1 MTVFIPVDDPDDE
14 RLAVFRLN
22 ERQLSPRPQRRN
34 DDGDGLD
41 HWHQLRVQGGG
52 HQRHRRYAF
61 PFDIVHPFR
70 DCVSVNT
77 VVRVLRPRH
86 AMLRGAPTPTNSQTS
101 AIGVPVAHPCFA
113 LSVACRVCVGSV
125 ASLSAV
131 HRRPLRRG
139 SDEEISIS
147 ISLDDLRRGSDE
159 EKRED
164 LI

>member
-1 MTVFIPVDDPDDE
+1 M
-14 RLAVFRLN
+14 
-22 ERQLSPRPQRRN
+22 
-34 DDGDGLD
+34 
-41 HWHQLRVQGGG
+41 

-61 PFDIVHPFR
+61 PFDTLFIHYA
-70 DCVSVNT
+70 T
-77 VVRVLRPRH
+77 VCLSTRLSAFSDRGMLCCAVPPLPRTVRPVPC
-86 AMLRGAPTPTNSQTS
+86 
-101 AIGVPVAHPCFA
+101 VPVAHPCFA

-159 EKRED
+159 EISISISLDDLRRGSDEEKRED

>member
-1 MTVFIPVDDPDDE
+1 
-14 RLAVFRLN
+14 
-22 ERQLSPRPQRRN
+22 
-34 DDGDGLD
+34 
-41 HWHQLRVQGGG
+41 
-52 HQRHRRYAF
+52 
-61 PFDIVHPFR
+61 
-70 DCVSVNT
+70 VSVNT

-159 EKRED
+159 EISISISLDDLRRGSDEEKRED